1 MAVVSPT
8 AEGADVSRSTPTVI
22 PTALAEVPVSTAT
35 TSLPTP
41 AQEAQLLTT
50 PLTTTVVT
58 GREADQDL
66 SPTITIVPPMLLSFT
81 PEQRWRMQQ
90 SDRTVFE
97 TPQTYIA
104 RSQSK
109 LWWYDPI
116 NQQHVLLGTFSGRF
130 VAQASFYLP
139 VKDNSEALEV
149 PYEVNQQYGL
159 TALSPALVERMRAAG
174 YTTWVETYVFVSSE
188 IERLNT
194 S

>member
-8 AEGADVSRSTPTVI
+8 TEGADGLRSTPTVLPI
-22 PTALAEVPVSTAT
+22 ALAEAPASTAPT
-35 TSLPTP
+35 RVPTP
-41 AQEAQLLTT
+41 AQETQLLTT
-50 PLTTTVVT
+50 RLTTTVVS
-58 GREADQDL
+58 GAEADQAL
-66 SPTITIVPPMLLSFT
+66 SPTITIVPPMLPSFT

-90 SDRTVFE
+90 RDRTVFE
-97 TPQTYIA
+97 TPQIYVA

-139 VKDNSEALEV
+139 VKDNAEALEV
-149 PYEVNQQYGL
+149 PYEINRQYGL
-159 TALSPALVERMRAAG
+159 TALSPALVERMHAAG
-174 YTTWVETYVFVSSE
+174 YTTWVETYVLVSSE
-188 IERLNT
+188 IEPLNT

>member
-1 MAVVSPT
+1 MAGVSPT
-8 AEGADVSRSTPTVI
+8 AEGADVVHSTPTVL
-22 PTALAEVPVSTAT
+22 PTALAEVPASTVT
-35 TSLPTP
+35 TSLPIP

-50 PLTTTVVT
+50 PLTTTVVS
-58 GREADQDL
+58 GPEADQDL
-66 SPTITIVPPMLLSFT
+66 SPALTIVPPTLPSFT

-90 SDRTVFE
+90 ENRTVFE
-97 TPQTYIA
+97 IPQTYVA
-104 RSQSK
+104 HSQSK

-116 NQQHVLLGTFSGRF
+116 NQQHVLLGAFSGPF

-149 PYEVNQQYGL
+149 PYEINQQYGL

-174 YTTWVETYVFVSSE
+174 YTTWVETYVLVSSD